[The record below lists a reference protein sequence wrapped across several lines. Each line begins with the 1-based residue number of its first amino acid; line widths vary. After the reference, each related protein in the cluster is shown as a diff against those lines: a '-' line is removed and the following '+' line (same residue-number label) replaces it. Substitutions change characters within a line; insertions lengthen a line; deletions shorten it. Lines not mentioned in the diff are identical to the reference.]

1 MNLRWVYPLKV
12 FVYTAV
18 VLNAAYYVYLDVQ
31 TALLVDPGESLL
43 SWGQT
48 FYTTIDYAGWL
59 LLVALFQLQKD
70 SPESEKMKSGKV
82 WALGSATLVGFLL
95 LGLALYLNFLEVAY
109 YDEYVPH
116 ASEEVCI
123 EQDEPQYFLDEEQ
136 MYQLVTPENCAALA
150 AGSVLRHP
158 TDNSLVEAGN
168 RIAGKRLE
176 LVNAFNTAAW
186 LALVITFQ
194 FRLLIQRVRPR
205 WDTAL
210 KWSDRAKAFFYL
222 VLFAS
227 AIYWFYG
234 GTWVDAWDAFLWLFA
249 FLMLEVV
256 VPDEDETEPEPQVS

>member
-1 MNLRWVYPLKV
+1 MNLRWVYPVKV
-12 FVYTAV
+12 FVYVAV
-18 VLNAAYYVYLDVQ
+18 VFNAAYYVYLDIQ
-31 TALLVDPGESLL
+31 SALLVDPGSSLL
-43 SWGQT
+43 AWGQT

-70 SPESEKMKSGKV
+70 SPESEPMKRGKV
-82 WALGSATLVGFLL
+82 WALGGATLVGFFF

-109 YDEYVPH
+109 YDEYVPYP
-116 ASEEVCI
+116 SEEVCMQ
-123 EQDEPQYFLDEEQ
+123 QDEPQYFMDKEQ
-136 MYQLVTPENCAALA
+136 IYQLVTPENCAALA

-158 TDNSLVEAGN
+158 IDFSLIEADN

-176 LVNAFNTAAW
+176 FVNVFNTAAW
-186 LALVITFQ
+186 LALVLTFQ
-194 FRLLIQRVRPR
+194 IRLLIQRVRPS

-249 FLMLEVV
+249 FLTLEVTA
-256 VPDEDETEPEPQVS
+256 PEEDEAEPEPQVS

>member
-18 VLNAAYYVYLDVQ
+18 VLNAAYYVYLDIQ
-31 TALLVDPGESLL
+31 TALLIDPGTSLL

-48 FYTTIDYAGWL
+48 FYTTIDYTGWL

-82 WALGSATLVGFLL
+82 WALGSATLLGFLL
-95 LGLALYLNFLEVAY
+95 LGLALYLNVLEVAY
-109 YDEYVPH
+109 YDEYVLHP
-116 ASEEVCI
+116 SDEVCM
-123 EQDEPQYFLDEEQ
+123 EQDEPRYFLNQEQ

-158 TDNSLVEAGN
+158 VDSSLVEAGN

-176 LVNAFNTAAW
+176 LVNVFNTAAW
-186 LALVITFQ
+186 LALVFTFQ
-194 FRLLIQRVRPR
+194 FRLLIQRVRPH
-205 WDTAL
+205 WDATL
-210 KWSDRAKAFFYL
+210 NWIDRAKAFFYL
-222 VLFAS
+222 LLFAS
-227 AIYWFYG
+227 ALYWFYG

-249 FLMLEVV
+249 FLTLELVE
-256 VPDEDETEPEPQVS
+256 PEEDEAEPEPQPS